1 MRHLLAH
8 PLTKLTALIILLPAT
23 SAQPQCDNSNVDTG
37 ALSRSI
43 LVLCGSIAMT
53 LYGIKNCFQGHNL
66 AGGIITIAGL
76 GLTAVSAMAINT
88 IIDVPSPMCIS

>member
-37 ALSRSI
+37 ALSMSV
-43 LVLCGSIAMT
+43 LVFCVSIAMT
-53 LYGIKNCFQGHNL
+53 LYGIKNCFQGHNWS
-66 AGGIITIAGL
+66 GGIITIAGL
-76 GLTAVSAMAINT
+76 GLAGVSTLAITT
-88 IIDVPSPMCIS
+88 IINQPPSSCIS